1 MFDIINKGIT
11 IDPLVA
17 TSPNTG
23 SGYVFDG
30 SDAVEVTLTACPAID
45 NATFRVVRSIN
56 GNIDPNFKQEG
67 KPKNSPEI
75 ASKLEDLSSIHGIPV
90 NNVDSKMQ
98 VFGYVI
104 VPWLE
109 DYYGDIF
116 DVNAIE
122 ASCHSFMKNVAQ
134 NTVMGKGGIGEEHYK
149 FNGNAYDIKSYAGTS
164 ITISPR
170 EMAFSDF
177 EIGAG
182 RDVVYAIFE
191 QLAHPEFKFK
201 GYVSCKALREHNKIR
216 NSKFG
221 DSFYFSLGS
230 ARFL

>member
-1 MFDIINKGIT
+1 MTFSSLGLTAGQKFKLTTEDYADVNRRKNQTAQFGMAIDAHIKNYLQPKGI
-11 IDPLVA
+11 
-17 TSPNTG
+17 
-23 SGYVFDG
+23 
-30 SDAVEVTLTACPAID
+30 
-45 NATFRVVRSIN
+45 VVP
-56 GNIDPNFKQEG
+56 DDKYAAWDF
-67 KPKNSPEI
+67 
-75 ASKLEDLSSIHGIPV
+75 
-90 NNVDSKMQ
+90 
-98 VFGYVI
+98 
-104 VPWLE
+104 
-109 DYYGDIF
+109 
-116 DVNAIE
+116 
-122 ASCHSFMKNVAQ
+122 
-134 NTVMGKGGIGEEHYK
+134 K
-149 FNGNAYDIKSYAGTS
+149 FNGDAYDIKSYAGTT